1 MRYIETILPP
11 SPEVIKEKFLD
22 PNVVFVVDYA
32 NSKLKGRV
40 FLTYLTNLEL
50 EYRIKIERV
59 EDANELLEAYLNA
72 SMMISSV
79 EMEELALNMLLAY
92 NGAPHRLDYDPTPFI
107 EKNGDILERWS
118 SLLASMEIYTLSRIE
133 QVKGDATAPVVDGS
147 DMTGC
152 NFANLLKYPEYTAIA
167 MQERSD
173 RVKYYRHMFE
183 EYVFAGN
190 NLFHYWNVQENP
202 YSAMAEAMF
211 SQEFDE
217 AEFRTAVENTIKELD
232 EVMSDVPSV

>member
-92 NGAPHRLDYDPTPFI
+92 NGAPHRLGYDPTPFI
-107 EKNGDILERWS
+107 EKNGEILERWS
-118 SLLASMEIYTLSRIE
+118 SLLASMEVYTLTRIE
-133 QVKGDATAPVVDGS
+133 PIKGDVSVPTVEGC

-152 NFANLLKYPEYTAIA
+152 NFANLLKYPEYVAIVV
-167 MQERSD
+167 QERPD

-183 EYVFAGN
+183 EYVYAGN
-190 NLFHYWNVQENP
+190 NLFHYWNVEENP
-202 YSAMAEAMF
+202 YSAMAEGMF
-211 SQEFDE
+211 SEEFNDDD
-217 AEFRTAVENTIKELD
+217 FRNAMENTIKEIE
-232 EVMSDVPSV
+232 EVLSDVSSV